1 MKKSPEALNN
11 EPSAE
16 AMELNALKSSIAA
29 PKSVEWLI
37 KKEYIIHGKMASSN
51 EITIMR
57 RYNIIWSNG
66 KVDLMDLAET
76 LLDFNY
82 NNSGD
87 RTSWKNLWKN
97 KHYVACTQ
105 VVLNLFNKKC
115 EVTGNYDTAT
125 QNAAEDLIKQ
135 YNQDSSFKLA
145 SDKTVPSSAKNVIAN
160 ALLFPKWKKSKE
172 ISDKSQI
179 SPDTRLA
186 FSKTSYE
193 PSTWIIKTL
202 PYEAGKYYPEWTHG
216 NTVANWGSGGNTWN
230 DEDW

>member
-1 MKKSPEALNN
+1 MKKSPETLNN
-11 EPSAE
+11 ELSSE
-16 AMELNALKSSIAA
+16 RMELNELKADVAS
-29 PKSVEWLI
+29 PKNVDIL

-51 EITIMR
+51 EMATMR

-82 NNSGD
+82 NNSWD
-87 RTSWKNLWKN
+87 RASRKNLWKN

-115 EVTGNYDTAT
+115 EVTGNYDSAT
-125 QNAAEDLIKQ
+125 QTAAEDLIKQ
-135 YNQDSSFKLA
+135 YKHDSSFKLA
-145 SDKTVPSSAKNVIAN
+145 TDWTVPSSARNVIAN
-160 ALLFPKWKKSKE
+160 ALLFPKGKNSKE
-172 ISDKSQI
+172 ISDKSEI
-179 SPDTRLA
+179 RADTRYA

-193 PSTWIIKTL
+193 PSTWIIRTL

-216 NTVANWGSGGNTWN
+216 NTVIDGGLWGSGWN
-230 DEDW
+230 DEEW

>member
-1 MKKSPEALNN
+1 MKKTSETLNN
-11 EPSAE
+11 ELSSE
-16 AMELNALKSSIAA
+16 RMELDELKADISS
-29 PKSVEWLI
+29 PKNIEWLI
-37 KKEYIIHGKMASSN
+37 KKEYIINAKMASSN
-51 EITIMR
+51 EMAIMR

-87 RTSWKNLWKN
+87 RTSRKNLWKN

-115 EVTGNYDTAT
+115 EVTGNYDKAT
-125 QNAAEDLIKQ
+125 QSAAEDLIKQ
-135 YNQDSSFKLA
+135 YKHDSSFKLA
-145 SDKTVPSSAKNVIAN
+145 ADGTVPSSARNVIVN
-160 ALLFPKWKKSKE
+160 ALLFPKWKKSTE
-172 ISDKSQI
+172 ITDKSQI
-179 SPDTRLA
+179 KPDTRLA

-216 NTVANWGSGGNTWN
+216 NTVIDGGLWGNGGND
-230 DEDW
+230 DEW